1 MNAAPH
7 DQQRLLDLQ
16 AMDTRL
22 DQLAHRRKGLPEHA
36 ELAAHEARLAELRD
50 LTVAATTEV
59 SDIEREQAKAEA
71 DVDQVRQ
78 RAERDQS
85 RLDSGQVTSAKEL
98 ESLQHE
104 IASLLRRQG
113 DLEDVQL
120 EVMERLESA
129 QARVGE
135 LAAETERVCAARDET
150 VARRDA
156 SYAEIDAE
164 AATTGQLRSV
174 LAGQIDAA
182 LVTLYEKV
190 RESSGGVGAAAL
202 HQRRCEGCRLE
213 LNNVD
218 LGRFRA
224 APPDE
229 VLRCEECRRI
239 LVRTDE
245 SGL

>member
-1 MNAAPH
+1 
-7 DQQRLLDLQ
+7 
-16 AMDTRL
+16 MDTRL
-22 DQLAHRRKGLPEHA
+22 DQLAHRRRGLPELA
-36 ELAAHEARLAELRD
+36 EIATLETRLAELRD
-50 LTVAATTEV
+50 LSVAATTEV

-71 DVDQVRQ
+71 DVEQVRL
-78 RAERDQS
+78 RADRDQA
-85 RLDSGQVTSAKEL
+85 RLDSGQVTSPKEL

-104 IASLLRRQG
+104 IVSLVRRQG

-129 QARVGE
+129 QARVRE
-135 LAAETERVCAARDET
+135 LGVETARVTAARDET
-150 VARRDA
+150 AARRDA
-156 SYAEIDAE
+156 AYAEIDAE
-164 AATTGQLRSV
+164 ISSTDALRDV
-174 LAGQIDAA
+174 LSGQIDAD
-182 LVTLYEKV
+182 LVSLYEKV
-190 RESSGGVGAAAL
+190 RASSGGVGAAAL

-224 APPDE
+224 AAPDE